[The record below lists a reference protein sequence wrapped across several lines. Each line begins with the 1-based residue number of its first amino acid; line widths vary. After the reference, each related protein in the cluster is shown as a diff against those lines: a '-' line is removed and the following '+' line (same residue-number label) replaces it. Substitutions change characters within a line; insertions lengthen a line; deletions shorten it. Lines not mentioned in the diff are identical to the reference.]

1 MAFFLKFS
9 KIMLYQANVL
19 TSVFCHVIKFEN
31 SKFELFL
38 KMTILDKILK
48 PEMITADEVMN
59 IKVS

>member
-1 MAFFLKFS
+1 
-9 KIMLYQANVL
+9 MLYQANVL

-38 KMTILDKILK
+38 KMTILDKVLK